1 MCCCL
6 CTCPELYM
14 DYSTQEWAMNPL
26 QNRIKIMYVL
36 PCLFC
41 SCCSSGVTADNYETN
56 LRSALEVIR
65 QNIPRV
71 FVNLVP
77 MGNLSEVNMSVV
89 IIGNINFSYTTGI
102 NFNACN
108 YTFHAK
114 YRSYTGSQLSGQ
126 STV

>member
-1 MCCCL
+1 MGYESS
-6 CTCPELYM
+6 PK
-14 DYSTQEWAMNPL
+14 
-26 QNRIKIMYVL
+26 QNQVYVHIL
-36 PCLFC
+36 PCLFH

-89 IIGNINFSYTTGI
+89 II
-102 NFNACN
+102 
-108 YTFHAK
+108 
-114 YRSYTGSQLSGQ
+114 
-126 STV
+126 